1 MSGAGW
7 AGIAGTLAMVV
18 ALILVLARLARRFVP
33 GAIGADLQGVRVV
46 QRIALGQKQSI
57 AVVEI
62 AGRRIA
68 LGVGEGGV
76 RQLFTI
82 DDEAPG
88 DAARTP
94 ATRADDAVRAVAPVV
109 PQPGRAID
117 AMRET
122 MRDTPRGTMRDT
134 PLEISLVAGTPA
146 RVVTPVASPVTPDAA
161 RAAVPSPTDWL
172 RRIPAAAVP
181 PRRDTPVRI
190 PSTETLAAIPA
201 PLIMPTPLM
210 VPAIAATPLP
220 TLAEVAASRR
230 AAGPLDD
237 VFAAAERVTTPAPR
251 PALAAVPVAPRRG
264 WRQAE
269 PEPAAARPARP
280 LPDYVRGA
288 AMLAAVTA
296 RDTDGAIART
306 LEQDPSF
313 GDALKMAM
321 RGVAM
326 LAVTTLLAVAPQR
339 AAAQAVATP
348 ASAAAAPA
356 TPAPAIQGATGGAAQ
371 PAALPANVTPAGA
384 GGGFRPV
391 PAGAARP
398 GPRDLP
404 RRADATVTP
413 PRPDRPARTA
423 APGGGVPTIAPLVPA
438 QKAADIAA
446 LRARATGAAPLT
458 TPEAQRMARK
468 ADSALAAVAPSIDLQ
483 FGKSAGGE
491 GLRLSGTVGVV
502 IMMGLLSLLPFLL
515 LMMTA
520 FTRVL
525 VVLSFLKQALGTQ
538 GTPPGQLIAALA
550 LVISGFVMAP
560 TLREVNTVALE
571 PWMEGRIEQV
581 EMMKQAI
588 GPFRTFMLAQVGD
601 KELQAFV
608 DLAEIPQ
615 PKTREEV
622 PLVVLM
628 SAFATSE
635 LRTAFQIG
643 FALFLP
649 FIVVDVVVSAV
660 LMSMGM
666 MMLPPAMI
674 ALPFKLL
681 LFVLVDG
688 WSLVVTGLVQSFR

>member
-1 MSGAGW
+1 MTGAGW
-7 AGIAGTLAMVV
+7 AGVAGTLAMVV
-18 ALILVLARLARRFVP
+18 ALILVLARLARRFLP
-33 GAIGADLQGVRVV
+33 GAVGADAQGVRVV

-82 DDEAPG
+82 DDDIAADVRRAPTT
-88 DAARTP
+88 D
-94 ATRADDAVRAVAPVV
+94 ADDARHIIAPVMHAADV
-109 PQPGRAID
+109 PVMHATRTHD
-117 AMRET
+117 AHAAPAHAT
-122 MRDTPRGTMRDT
+122 STTHTTTAHDT
-134 PLEISLVAGTPA
+134 PLEISLVAGEPA
-146 RVVTPVASPVTPDAA
+146 RV
-161 RAAVPSPTDWL
+161 AVPSPTDWL
-172 RRIPAAAVP
+172 RRIPAAAVAG
-181 PRRDTPVRI
+181 PRETPVRM
-190 PSTETLAAIPA
+190 PTHRTLAAIPA
-201 PLIMPTPLM
+201 PLIMPTPLV
-210 VPAIAATPLP
+210 VPAIPAARLP
-220 TLAEVAASRR
+220 TLAEVAASRER
-230 AAGPLDD
+230 VGPLDD
-237 VFAAAERVTTPAPR
+237 VFAAADRVTTPAPR
-251 PALAAVPVAPRRG
+251 PARRPVA
-264 WRQAE
+264 
-269 PEPAAARPARP
+269 
-280 LPDYVRGA
+280 
-288 AMLAAVTA
+288 T

-306 LEQDPSF
+306 LEQESPF
-313 GDALKMAM
+313 GDALRMAL

-326 LAVTTLLAVAPQR
+326 LAVTSLIALAPHR
-339 AAAQAVATP
+339 ADAQDT
-348 ASAAAAPA
+348 
-356 TPAPAIQGATGGAAQ
+356 T
-371 PAALPANVTPAGA
+371 
-384 GGGFRPV
+384 GGFRPV

-404 RRADATVTP
+404 RRADANVTP

-446 LRARATGAAPLT
+446 FRAKAAGAAPLT
-458 TPEAQRMARK
+458 TAQAQRITRR
-468 ADSALAAVAPSIDLQ
+468 ADSAIAAVAPTIDLQ
-483 FGKSAGGE
+483 FGKSANGE

-502 IMMGLLSLLPFLL
+502 LMMGLLSLLPFLL

-520 FTRVL
+520 FTRIL

-538 GTPPGQLIAALA
+538 GTPPGQLMAALA

-581 EMMKQAI
+581 EMMQQAVV
-588 GPFRTFMLAQVGD
+588 PFRTFMLAQVGD

-622 PLVVLM
+622 PLPVLV

-674 ALPFKLL
+674 SLPFKLL

-688 WSLVVTGLVQSFR
+688 WTLVVTGLVQSFR